1 MEKMVRVPL
10 ATFWRGKRVL
20 ITGHTGFK
28 GSWLAYWLTRLGAD
42 VIGLGL
48 PPATSPALYNLL
60 QLDKLVASH
69 HSDIRDLPSFKRIV
83 STARPQV
90 VFHLAAQALVRESY
104 SDPVTT
110 FATNVMGTVHALEVI
125 RSTPS
130 VMCAVFITTD
140 KVYENND
147 SQRPYTEADQ
157 LGGHDPYSSSKAA
170 CELVISSYRRA
181 FLEKG
186 PAIASARAGNV
197 IGGGDWSKDRIIPDA
212 VRAWEAGAPL
222 VLRHPN
228 ATRPWQH
235 VLDPL
240 HGYLML
246 AERLTS
252 SPAFAEPWNFGP
264 THESTVTSKE
274 LIDMARLAFGRGTV
288 YSSTDLSGPHESQ
301 TLSLDITKSCDRL
314 GASPRWN
321 LRTAVQRTVDWY
333 QQRSLGVPA
342 RDLCDSDLDAYEK

>member
-1 MEKMVRVPL
+1 MENMVR
-10 ATFWRGKRVL
+10 ASSMKFWRGKRVL

-48 PPATSPALYNLL
+48 PPATSPALHDLL
-60 QLDKLVASH
+60 RLDELIDGH
-69 HSDIRDLPSFKRIV
+69 HLDIRDLSGLKRIV
-83 STARPQV
+83 SAARPQI

-130 VMCAVFITTD
+130 VVCAVFITTD
-140 KVYENND
+140 KVYENKEWTY
-147 SQRPYTEADQ
+147 PYREIDQ

-170 CELVISSYRRA
+170 CELAISSYRSA
-181 FLEKG
+181 FMEKG

-222 VLRHPN
+222 KLRHPN

-235 VLDPL
+235 VLDSL

-246 AERLTS
+246 AERLANSAT
-252 SPAFAEPWNFGP
+252 FAEAWNFGP
-264 THESTVTSKE
+264 ALESTKSSGE
-274 LIDMARLAFGRGTV
+274 LIDMARLAYGRGTV
-288 YSSTDLSGPHESQ
+288 DPLTEGGGPHESQ
-301 TLSLDITKSCDRL
+301 TLSLDITKSCERL

-321 LRTAVQRTVDWY
+321 LRTAVQRTMDWY
-333 QQRSLGVPA
+333 QRHFLGVSA
-342 RDLCDSDLDAYEK
+342 RDLCDADLDAYEK